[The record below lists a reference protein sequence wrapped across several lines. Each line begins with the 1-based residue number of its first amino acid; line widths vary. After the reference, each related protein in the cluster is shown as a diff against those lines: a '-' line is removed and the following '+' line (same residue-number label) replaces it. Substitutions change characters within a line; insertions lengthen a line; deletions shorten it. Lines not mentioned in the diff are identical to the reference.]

1 MIACSACRATS
12 SRARPRVFEVSW
24 CGPTNKERP
33 RHLSFHSH
41 TGGFHRRCKKPPTHS
56 HAAEAQPFDSRRTR
70 EQYCGRRSHS
80 SLTPRSPVASPS
92 WPRSSRRPAR
102 SSSRRDVRRR
112 MARDCSS
119 SKGITIFRRWILFR
133 ANKFC
138 CIVTN
143 AYFYFRYTTL
153 VKVKRRTLGKPGS
166 ATQLYEQDLDAQG
179 QAWKPCAGT
188 PCQFRRIGRSRNR

>member
-80 SLTPRSPVASPS
+80 SLTPRSPVAPPS

-133 ANKFC
+133 ANRFC

-153 VKVKRRTLGKPGS
+153 VGVKKAHAWKTRLSDTALRTRLRRTGS
-166 ATQLYEQDLDAQG
+166 GMEALCGNSVSISQ
-179 QAWKPCAGT
+179 
-188 PCQFRRIGRSRNR
+188 NRKE

>member
-1 MIACSACRATS
+1 M
-12 SRARPRVFEVSW
+12 SW

-153 VKVKRRTLGKPGS
+153 VKVKKKCHAPRKILRNNRTPLKELGVIGRACQPR
-166 ATQLYEQDLDAQG
+166 
-179 QAWKPCAGT
+179 AGT
-188 PCQFRRIGRSRNR
+188 PCPFAESQAVEAESALK